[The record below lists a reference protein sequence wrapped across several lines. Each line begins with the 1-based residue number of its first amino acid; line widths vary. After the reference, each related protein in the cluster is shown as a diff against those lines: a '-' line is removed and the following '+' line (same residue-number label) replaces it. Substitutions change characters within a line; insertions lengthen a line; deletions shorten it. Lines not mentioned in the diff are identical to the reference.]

1 MDPDRRQAGF
11 QARRAP
17 LLLLGAV
24 ALVAGLWTGLGRL
37 GALAGPLPLLAH
49 GPLMVSAFLGTV
61 IALERAVAARSTW
74 AFLGPMSCGVG
85 GVLLLAGQ
93 PLLGAVLLTVGSVVV
108 CAVLARVCWQHPEL
122 HHGVLLL
129 AALGWF
135 AGNLALALGRPVFQ
149 VVPSWMLFLVGTIAA
164 ERLELTRVLR
174 RSRAVVLAFTVLMAL
189 FATGAALS
197 YAWPDAGFRMLSAG
211 ALGLAAWLFRYD
223 IARRTIRQAE
233 LTRFIAAALLSG
245 YAWLFVG
252 GALGLWSGFVPAGP
266 RYDAVLHA
274 VFVGF
279 VFSMIFGHAP
289 IILPAVLGVKVPWRP
304 RFYVHLVALHLAMG
318 LRVAGDLLELH
329 EVRKLGAWGSA
340 VAIVL
345 FIAGTAWAVIAQQPA
360 VRRSPALPV

>member
-1 MDPDRRQAGF
+1 
-11 QARRAP
+11 
-17 LLLLGAV
+17 
-24 ALVAGLWTGLGRL
+24 
-37 GALAGPLPLLAH
+37 
-49 GPLMVSAFLGTV
+49 
-61 IALERAVAARSTW
+61 
-74 AFLGPMSCGVG
+74 
-85 GVLLLAGQ
+85 
-93 PLLGAVLLTVGSVVV
+93 
-108 CAVLARVCWQHPEL
+108 
-122 HHGVLLL
+122 
-129 AALGWF
+129 
-135 AGNLALALGRPVFQ
+135 
-149 VVPSWMLFLVGTIAA
+149 
-164 ERLELTRVLR
+164 VLR

-189 FATGAALS
+189 FAAGAALS
-197 YAWPDAGFRMLSAG
+197 YAWPDVGFRMLSAG